1 MDNQELLNYL
11 VDIPFTFHQR
21 PTPLEP
27 QFRVIWGLSILV
39 LILYIC
45 SRGKKSSV
53 SRLHFLSWA
62 VRSAENRENLIELLE
77 NRDSPLA
84 ALVQYDPSFDRAIA
98 YALAEKLVETDNGKT
113 ICLAPNGLA
122 LAQQIIQTENCLKE
136 EKDFLTKKEVF
147 VTETQAKI
155 FLTN

>member
-11 VDIPFTFHQR
+11 DIPFIFHQR

-45 SRGKKSSV
+45 SHGKKSSI

-62 VRSAENRENLIELLE
+62 VRSAENRENLVELLE
-77 NRDSPLA
+77 NRHSPLT
-84 ALVQYDPSFDRAIA
+84 ALVQYDPSFERAIE

-113 ICLAPNGLA
+113 IRLVSDGKA
-122 LAQQIIQTENCLKE
+122 LAQQIIATENCLDE
-136 EKDFLTKKEVF
+136 EKDFLSQKGVL
-147 VTETQAKI
+147 VTEGKAKT
-155 FLTN
+155 FLRN

>member
-77 NRDSPLA
+77 NRHSPLA
-84 ALVQYDPSFDRAIA
+84 ALVQYDPSFDRAIK

-113 ICLAPNGLA
+113 IRLAPNGLT
-122 LAQQIIQTENCLKE
+122 LVQQIIQTENCLKE
-136 EKDFLTKKEVF
+136 EKDFLTQKAVL

>member
-11 VDIPFTFHQR
+11 DIPFTFHQR
-21 PTPLEP
+21 PTSLEP

-45 SRGKKSSV
+45 SHGKKSSV

-77 NRDSPLA
+77 NRHSPLA

-113 ICLAPNGLA
+113 ICLATNGQA
-122 LAQQIIQTENCLKE
+122 LAKQIIKTESCLEE
-136 EKDFLTKKEVF
+136 EKDFLKQKGVLVKEEQV
-147 VTETQAKI
+147 KI
-155 FLTN
+155 FLKK

>member
-53 SRLHFLSWA
+53 SRLHFLS
-62 VRSAENRENLIELLE
+62 
-77 NRDSPLA
+77 SP
-84 ALVQYDPSFDRAIA
+84 
-98 YALAEKLVETDNGKT
+98 
-113 ICLAPNGLA
+113 
-122 LAQQIIQTENCLKE
+122 
-136 EKDFLTKKEVF
+136 
-147 VTETQAKI
+147 I
-155 FLTN
+155 F